1 MRLRIRFRPF
11 LRWLKLDRFGCRSSS
26 QERRVAEREKGGW
39 SLERNEETRRRP
51 GRVGPLW
58 IFEGRDALPVEFRGG
73 RQHGGAPTAKGM
85 LACFLGWWYTRWR
98 EVASRNAWHRPWT
111 AGGWNENSIFI
122 WRLSQSCNFFNGFSR
137 LDIKVNGDLWSM
149 NRTIRRIINQEVET
163 RIQFPWGLSEKLEL
177 FQWRDF

>member
-58 IFEGRDALPVEFRGG
+58 IFEGRDALPVEFRDSSMQTAWGSSHRERDASLFPGMVIYTMEGG
-73 RQHGGAPTAKGM
+73 G
-85 LACFLGWWYTRWR
+85 
-98 EVASRNAWHRPWT
+98 V
-111 AGGWNENSIFI
+111 
-122 WRLSQSCNFFNGFSR
+122 
-137 LDIKVNGDLWSM
+137 
-149 NRTIRRIINQEVET
+149 
-163 RIQFPWGLSEKLEL
+163 
-177 FQWRDF
+177 